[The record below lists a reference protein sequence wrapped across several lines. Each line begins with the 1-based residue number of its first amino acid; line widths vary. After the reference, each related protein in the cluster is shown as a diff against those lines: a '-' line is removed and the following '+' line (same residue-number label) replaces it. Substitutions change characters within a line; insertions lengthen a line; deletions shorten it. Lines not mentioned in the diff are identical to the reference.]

1 MVCSFNVSSATAK
14 IDRKF
19 LPAFHNKAGTLAS
32 PEGIPR
38 LSVNNIFARLA
49 GVRQIAKPSLPVF
62 KKTISGDKI
71 PFGFKKLRC
80 FFSFT
85 VNAFAKLF
93 ASFILKGWP
102 LMGQP

>member
-1 MVCSFNVSSATAK
+1 MVCSFNGSSATAK
-14 IDRKF
+14 MDKKF
-19 LPAFHNKAGTLAS
+19 LPAFHNKVGTLAS
-32 PEGIPR
+32 PEGILR
-38 LSVNNIFARLA
+38 LSVNSIFTHLA

-62 KKTISGDKI
+62 KKITFGDKI

-93 ASFILKGWP
+93 ASFILKGC
-102 LMGQP
+102 